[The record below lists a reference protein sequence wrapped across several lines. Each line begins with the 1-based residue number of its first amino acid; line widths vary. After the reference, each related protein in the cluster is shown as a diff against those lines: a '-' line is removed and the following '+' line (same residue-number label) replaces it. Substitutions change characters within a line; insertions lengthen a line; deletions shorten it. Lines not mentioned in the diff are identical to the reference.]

1 MIFDK
6 LANMLQHVGNQIKL
20 DTCTIFYIQY
30 GNDGIIQN

>member
-1 MIFDK
+1 MIFDE
-6 LANMLQHVGNQIKL
+6 LANMLPHVGNQIML